1 MEKIYLVVLQEAVRK
16 NTFLNLIA
24 LYKDSISMNDL
35 MFTKNVS
42 VVLFTATYARA
53 LPIKNLNNNA
63 TNVILQHSKRL

>member
-1 MEKIYLVVLQEAVRK
+1 MPILPQNNRLGMEKIYLVVLQEAVRR

-42 VVLFTATYARA
+42 VVLFTATY
-53 LPIKNLNNNA
+53 
-63 TNVILQHSKRL
+63 V